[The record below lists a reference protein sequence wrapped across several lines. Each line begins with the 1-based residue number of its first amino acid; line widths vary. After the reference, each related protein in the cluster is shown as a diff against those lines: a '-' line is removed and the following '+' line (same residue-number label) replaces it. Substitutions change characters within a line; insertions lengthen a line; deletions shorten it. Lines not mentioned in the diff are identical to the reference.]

1 MKPLTKDYINQT
13 GGVKEKSDPSIQF
26 PHFIQRGHGIG
37 NILGTIFRSVRYVT
51 PYLFSGFKS
60 AGKEAAKF
68 LGREALRTGGKI
80 LSEIAD
86 NPQTRYQDTII

>member
-1 MKPLTKDYINQT
+1 MNPLTKYYINQA
-13 GGVKEKSDPSIQF
+13 GVGEGVGPVYSF

-37 NILGTIFRSVRYVT
+37 DVLGSIFRSVRSVA
-51 PYLFSGFKS
+51 PYPFSGFRT

-86 NPQTRYQDTII
+86 NPQTR